1 MDKNIDDD
9 EMVVIDNSDWGNC
22 DWGNCDSE
30 LSDRLHTVE
39 TNIDALDST
48 VDRLRGKVNG
58 LKQRVGTMSWCVIA
72 LSVVMAW
79 SARKVSGGASSATPE
94 VAEATSRRRARHAC
108 RPCMMPQ
115 KTAGMS

>member
-9 EMVVIDNSDWGNC
+9 DEMAVIDDSDWG
-22 DWGNCDSE
+22 DRDSE
-30 LSDRLHTVE
+30 VSDRLHMVE

-72 LSVVMAW
+72 LSVVLLVDSGW
-79 SARKVSGGASSATPE
+79 DLLSAAMGW
-94 VAEATSRRRARHAC
+94 
-108 RPCMMPQ
+108 
-115 KTAGMS
+115 